1 MTNLATVA
9 DAATDGGVEI
19 SFDLSAEHAAA
30 ATFHTQLPLIPH
42 WHQEIRRMRRL
53 MLSNA
58 DYTTG
63 TSRSSSSAEDTP
75 ILADNTP
82 VTRRRK
88 LDPLQVGALYQGYG
102 THYVD
107 LWVGTPGQRQ
117 TLIVDTG
124 SGVTAFPCSGC
135 SDCGRGHHIDE
146 NFSEAKS
153 SSYEKVPCGSCTR
166 GTCSG
171 TSDCRIGMSYQEG
184 SSWSAFEAK
193 DFVYIGGPH
202 DHSLTKDNGGTEDID
217 PNHAFAFTFKMV
229 FGCQTKL
236 TGLFKTQ
243 LADGIMGMDD
253 ASTAFWSQMK
263 AAGLMKNQQFS
274 LCFTRQPVAD
284 QRGTEAGAMTLGGY
298 DTRLHS
304 SPMIYTTRQGGGNG
318 GFYNVRVRKI
328 YLRHGSGGESS
339 KSAKKDAQL
348 IRLNID
354 EDSLNH
360 GNVIVDS
367 GTTDTYFTRRISAE
381 FNNAYR
387 QLSGVTFS
395 HSGISM
401 SEEELRALPTILIQL
416 AGDDAK
422 NKKLYPSVASV
433 PGFAVDVDPDHPYDV
448 LLAIPPSH
456 YMEYDDK
463 QKKYVARFYADE
475 SGGSVLGAN
484 AMMGHDV
491 FFDIDSKTLGWAE
504 SDCDY
509 HTLVT
514 KNGFVDTL
522 TSVDE
527 ETILPSPDTKPT
539 PASKHDDDTTTN
551 INNNGSP
558 DKSTGQTM
566 HPAVAACNDT
576 TCRGTVLATL
586 ICALIVGIC
595 IGRRCQ
601 AGQRIRYEKALNGGD
616 VELSPTLNGKAYRD
630 IPEDGVADDD
640 IGYKDEVLP

>member
-1 MTNLATVA
+1 MTNVTAVA
-9 DAATDGGVEI
+9 DAVMEGSAEI
-19 SFDLSAEHAAA
+19 SFELSTEHAAA

-42 WHQEIRRMRRL
+42 WHQEIRRMRHL
-53 MLSNA
+53 LANS
-58 DYTTG
+58 DITG
-63 TSRSSSSAEDTP
+63 TSSRSG
-75 ILADNTP
+75 ADNDQTMSANNP
-82 VTRRRK
+82 VARRRK

-135 SDCGRGHHIDE
+135 TDCGRGHHIDD

-171 TSDCRIGMSYQEG
+171 TSDCKIGMSYQEG

-253 ASTAFWSQMK
+253 APSAFWSQMK
-263 AAGLMKNQQFS
+263 AAGLMKNQQFA

-304 SPMIYTTRQGGGNG
+304 SPMIYTKRQGGGNG

-348 IRLNID
+348 IQLNVD

-387 QLSGVTFS
+387 QLSGATFS
-395 HSGISM
+395 HSGVFL
-401 SEEELRALPTILIQL
+401 SEDEMRALPTILIQL
-416 AGDDAK
+416 TGDDDR
-422 NKKLYPSVASV
+422 NKQLYPTVTSI

-484 AMMGHDV
+484 SMMGHDV
-491 FFDIDSKTLGWAE
+491 FFDIDSKVLGWAE

-522 TSVDE
+522 VNVDE
-527 ETILPSPDTKPT
+527 GSVPSTLPSSDTKPT
-539 PASKHDDDTTTN
+539 PASKHDDDITG
-551 INNNGSP
+551 NNASP
-558 DKSTGQTM
+558 DKSTGKTM
-566 HPAVAACNDT
+566 HPAVAACNDS
-576 TCRGTVLATL
+576 TCRGTVLITL
-586 ICALIVGIC
+586 ICALILGIC

-601 AGQRIRYEKALNGGD
+601 GGQHIKYEKALIGGD